1 MSSEDQEDRFMTLS
15 GKLEK
20 STENWF
26 PLEAILSFRLGSQ
39 GSQLKTEGNT
49 DVTKARFKGSQKKKK
64 KKGSQAGVAGTIKLK
79 DI

>member
-1 MSSEDQEDRFMTLS
+1 MSSEDQEDRFTTLS

-39 GSQLKTEGNT
+39 GSQLKTEGNI
-49 DVTKARFKGSQKKKK
+49 DVTKARFKGSQEKKKK
-64 KKGSQAGVAGTIKLK
+64 KAARQG
-79 DI
+79 